1 MHTVRYSIYNNIKST
16 ERGRVMTVFGLHLT
30 IPILW
35 LVLAV
40 IFLIIEAL
48 TVGLTTIWFAGGAAV
63 ALLLSVFEVPVIPQV
78 ISFFAVSICLLLF
91 TRKIFI
97 EKLRTGAESTNID
110 SLIGE
115 VGQVIAKIEPLETG
129 QVKLKGQVWSAVCE
143 ENLTLAEDTL
153 VKVEAIEGVKLI
165 VSPVDEI

>member
-1 MHTVRYSIYNNIKST
+1 MYKR
-16 ERGRVMTVFGLHLT
+16 
-30 IPILW
+30 
-35 LVLAV
+35 
-40 IFLIIEAL
+40 
-48 TVGLTTIWFAGGAAV
+48 
-63 ALLLSVFEVPVIPQV
+63 Q
-78 ISFFAVSICLLLF
+78 
-91 TRKIFI
+91 
-97 EKLRTGAESTNID
+97 NID

>member
-1 MHTVRYSIYNNIKST
+1 
-16 ERGRVMTVFGLHLT
+16 MTIFGLHLT

-35 LVLAV
+35 LVLAI
-40 IFLIIEAL
+40 IFLIIEAI

-78 ISFFAVSICLLLF
+78 ISFFAVSIFLLLF

-110 SLIGE
+110 ALIGE
-115 VGQVIAKIEPLETG
+115 IGQVTIKIEPLITG
-129 QVKLKGQVWSAVCE
+129 QVRLKGQIWSAICE
-143 ENLTLAEDTL
+143 ENLTLEEGTL
-153 VKVEAIEGVKLI
+153 VRVEAIEGVKLI
-165 VSPVDEI
+165 VTPAEKI

>member
-1 MHTVRYSIYNNIKST
+1 
-16 ERGRVMTVFGLHLT
+16 MTVFGLYLT

-40 IFLIIEAL
+40 IFLIIEAF

-63 ALLLSVFEVPVIPQV
+63 ALLLSVFDAPVIAQV
-78 ISFFAVSICLLLF
+78 ISFFAVSIFLLLF

-97 EKLRTGAESTNID
+97 DKLKTGAESTNTEA
-110 SLIGE
+110 LIGE
-115 VGQVIAKIEPLETG
+115 IGRVIGKIEPLSVG
-129 QVKLKGQVWSAVCE
+129 QVNLKGQVWSAICKE
-143 ENLTLAEDTL
+143 DLTLEEETL

-165 VSPVDEI
+165 VSPADEN